1 MSRGLMAFA
10 RESRRQFARGPRV
23 ASGVF
28 VARRKFRWL
37 STKDEKDKRSIGFH
51 AQVGFRL
58 VG

>member
-1 MSRGLMAFA
+1 MAFA

-28 VARRKFRWL
+28 VARRRRKFRWL